1 MDIEKLKEQLA
12 KIPLIPVLLIWAAF
26 LGWEYYSYESSDTS
40 PLVQK
45 RIEMESVRSENTG
58 LETQLQKVKEFAK
71 NLEIKKLEI
80 RSLTQELDALKTS
93 ISEDLDLPDFMKS
106 TLTEARK
113 VGLTVLS
120 LKPTK
125 GTKHEYYAEQAF
137 DLKFRGAF
145 VQVVVF
151 LDRLANMQK
160 VVRVDNFEMKP
171 FGSPTAKIV
180 ELQGTVEIKA
190 YRYIGSKADDL
201 GKNTPSSQT
210 PPGQP
215 STNNASPAGGTS

>member
-1 MDIEKLKEQLA
+1 MDIEKLKEKLA
-12 KIPLIPVLLIWAAF
+12 KIPVIPALLVWATF

-45 RIEMESVRSENTG
+45 RIEKENVRNENAG
-58 LETQLQKVKEFAK
+58 LETQLKRVKEFAK
-71 NLEIKKLEI
+71 NLEIKRLEI
-80 RSLTQELDALKTS
+80 RNLTLELDSLKAT
-93 ISEDLDLPDFMKS
+93 ISEDLNLPDFMKS

-120 LKPTK
+120 LKPTL
-125 GTKHEYYAEQAF
+125 GSKHEYYAEQAF

-171 FGSPTAKIV
+171 LGSNMAKIV

-190 YRYIGSKADDL
+190 YRYVGSKADDL
-201 GKNTPSSQT
+201 GKALNSTT
-210 PPGQP
+210 PPVQP
-215 STNNASPAGGTS
+215 STSGASPPGGTS